1 MNGKHHR
8 RPDCRLCGSRDVQLV
23 LPLKPSALADSYL
36 PADRKHESAERFPM
50 DVYLCGA
57 CGHMQLLDVV
67 NPEILFSNYL
77 YITSSSLGL
86 VEHFRKYAEAVL
98 AELKPAPGSLV
109 MDIGSN
115 EGALLKFF
123 QQSGMK
129 VLGVDAAQ
137 NVAALANKNG
147 VETIADFFSR
157 DLAAKILKS
166 HGSAK
171 VITANNVFAH
181 ADQLGGMLDGIHDLL
196 APDGVFV
203 FEVVYLVDLVEKFT
217 FDTVYHE
224 HLSHHSV
231 KPFQS
236 FCARHDMEL
245 FHVERIPSKGGSIRG
260 FVQRAGGPRPVNASV
275 RDLVT
280 LEERL
285 GLDKPEAFRR
295 YAALLDTRKAE
306 LLQMLRGFKQQ
317 GKRIAGYGAS
327 ASVTTLMHHFELG
340 DLVEFIIDDN
350 PARQN
355 LFSPGFHL
363 PIVSS
368 RALTEQKPD
377 YCVILAWQ
385 YAAPIIKNNAAYL
398 AQGGRFIAPLPEVRI
413 IES

>member
-23 LPLKPSALADSYL
+23 IPLKPSALADSYL
-36 PADRKHESAERFPM
+36 PSDRKHESAERFPM

-57 CGHMQLLDVV
+57 CGHVQLLDVV
-67 NPEILFSNYL
+67 NPEILFRNYL

-181 ADQLGGMLDGIHDLL
+181 ADQLGGMLDGIHALL

-236 FCARHDMEL
+236 FCARHGMEL

-295 YAALLDTRKAE
+295 YAALLDARKAE
-306 LLQMLRGFKQQ
+306 LIQMLRGFKQQ

-368 RALTEQKPD
+368 RALTEQNPD

-398 AQGGRFIAPLPEVRI
+398 AQGGRFIAPLPDVRI
-413 IES
+413 IGS